1 MLRLSPSLQ
10 KLPRVMFT
18 PTEPSRFLIKQ
29 QPQDG
34 CLSTLE
40 TTHELLLALTS
51 SGLDAYPLPAQL
63 LDLFARMQAF
73 QMKCAADP
81 ALAGYRR
88 RAFRTPEQRV
98 ISPKRRR
105 YIPTASAPPS
115 EK

>member
-1 MLRLSPSLQ
+1 
-10 KLPRVMFT
+10 MFT
-18 PTEPSRFLIKQ
+18 PTAPSRFLIKQ

-40 TTHELLLALTS
+40 TAHELLLALTS
-51 SGLDAYPLPAQL
+51 SGLDTYPLPAQL

-98 ISPKRRR
+98 LSPNRRR
-105 YIPTASAPPS
+105 YIPITAEPPTL
-115 EK
+115 